1 MTSERSP
8 MERFMAVA
16 DRLERNGYV
25 IDHGGKTVILP
36 GRPPGLKLLGSLDVA
51 KAAGYILRKGSSG
64 RKRR

>member
-1 MTSERSP
+1 MD
-8 MERFMAVA
+8 RFMAVV

-25 IDHGGKTVILP
+25 IDFPAKTIIVP
-36 GRPPGLKLLGSLDVA
+36 GRPPGLRLLGPLDVA